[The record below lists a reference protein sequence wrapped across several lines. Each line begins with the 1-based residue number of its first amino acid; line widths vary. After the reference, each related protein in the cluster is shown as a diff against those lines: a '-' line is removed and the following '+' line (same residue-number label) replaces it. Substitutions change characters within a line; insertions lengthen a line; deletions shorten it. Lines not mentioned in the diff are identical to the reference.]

1 MLVILI
7 SKILIPH
14 SFDFLLSNLHILW
27 EGIESAII
35 MIKLVTRVLLS
46 LIYQLHKNDNDMH
59 CVIFCQ
65 HLTKCCA
72 LCYA

>member
-46 LIYQLHKNDNDMH
+46 LIYQLHKTIMICIVSFFAN
-59 CVIFCQ
+59 I
-65 HLTKCCA
+65 
-72 LCYA
+72 